1 MYLKE
6 KEKKKTG
13 GGRKEKKYRKART
26 ERLGLATSSCK
37 ECVEEEDEEALLEPV
52 RTSGTFARSE
62 SLLSSSRFCS
72 ASTLFFFSPSS
83 RSRLG
88 NSSETEV
95 DREAE
100 LDEELEELDDEKA
113 DG

>member
-1 MYLKE
+1 MYLKRE
-6 KEKKKTG
+6 GKKKTG

-72 ASTLFFFSPSS
+72 ASTLFFFSPS